1 MLDRPKGSVGSS
13 DANIIAKGDP
23 VKLEQCRQLFMG
35 EIEWPEPTWFM
46 RLGSLTETL
55 HLNWLMENDLA
66 VCEPI
71 NVQDVY
77 ENESRPRNHA
87 TTDAVIFDPGGK
99 FADTAGY
106 YAIETKHVHT
116 GWNWHGLI
124 SEYYGQIQHIIDMT
138 ETDALIFSAI
148 FGNAEPAYMLID
160 RDNKF
165 IANLRLNIDDFLAQ
179 CDSGKPYPLDEG
191 FVTPLRAN
199 PKHKG
204 LLLEVDMYGNN
215 EWGEAASK
223 LIETK
228 AAIADH
234 DAAKATLKELS
245 AHTLKAHGSGVTVSM
260 TKTGSRR
267 VTIDK

>member
-1 MLDRPKGSVGSS
+1 MLNRPKGSVGSS
-13 DANIIAKGDP
+13 DAHIIAKGDP
-23 VKLEQCRQLFMG
+23 VKLERCRQLFME
-35 EIEWPEPTWFM
+35 EIKWPEPTWFM
-46 RLGSLTETL
+46 QLGTCTEAL
-55 HLNWLMENDLA
+55 HLDWLMKNDLA
-66 VCEPI
+66 VCVLQSTQETAR
-71 NVQDVY
+71 ND
-77 ENESRPRNHA
+77 SRPRNHA
-87 TTDAVIFDPGGK
+87 TTDAIIFDPGSK
-99 FADTAGY
+99 FADHSDY

-124 SEYYGQIQHIIDMT
+124 SEYYGQIQHIMDMT

-165 IANLRLNIDDFLAQ
+165 IANLRLNIDAFLAQ

-191 FVTPLRAN
+191 LVTPLRAN

-215 EWGEAASK
+215 EWGEAAGK
-223 LIETK
+223 LIATK

-234 DAAKATLKELS
+234 EAAKATLKEMS
-245 AHTLKAHGSGVTVSM
+245 KHTLKAHGSGVTVST
-260 TKTGSRR
+260 TKTGTQR

>member
-1 MLDRPKGSVGSS
+1 MPNRPKGSVGSS

-23 VKLEQCRQLFMG
+23 VKLERCRQLFMG

-46 RLGSLTETL
+46 QLGTCTEAL
-55 HLNWLMENDLA
+55 HIDWLMKNDLA
-66 VCEPI
+66 VCELKTI
-71 NVQDVY
+71 QDVAR
-77 ENESRPRNHA
+77 NKSRPRNHA
-87 TTDAVIFDPGGK
+87 TTDAVIYDPANK
-99 FADTAGY
+99 FAD
-106 YAIETKHVHT
+106 YADVYAVETKHVHT

-160 RDNKF
+160 RDNTF
-165 IANLRLNIDDFLAQ
+165 IANLRLNIDAFLAQ

-204 LLLEVDMYGNN
+204 LLLEVNMYGNN
-215 EWGEAASK
+215 EWGAAATK

-234 DAAKATLKELS
+234 DAAKTALKEMS
-245 AHTLKAHGSGVTVSM
+245 KHALKAHGHGVTVST
-260 TKTGSRR
+260 TKTGAQR